1 MSYQVLARKWR
12 PKNFS
17 EVAGQGHV
25 LRTLI
30 NALDNQRLHHA
41 YLFTGTRGVGKTT
54 LARILAKC
62 LNCETDITS
71 TPCGMCNACKE
82 IKEGR
87 FIDLIEVDA
96 ASRTK
101 VEDTR
106 ELLENVQ
113 YSPASARFKVY
124 LIDEVHMLSNHS
136 FNALLKTLEEP
147 PPHTKFLFATTDP
160 QKLPVTIL
168 SRCLQ
173 FNLKPLSSKII
184 ADFIMDILKKESVIF
199 DEEGVWDIA
208 GTADGSMRDALT
220 LLDQGISYCKGQI
233 NSDAIREMLGVP
245 DRLQSFFILQALA
258 EKSAPNVIKVISQLS
273 EGSPDFKG
281 LLDNLLSLL
290 HRLAIAQVLPESV
303 ENNLGDREQILNL
316 SESFLK
322 EDLQL
327 YYQMGCKARVE
338 IETAPDPKTSFEMLM
353 LRMITFSPA
362 SESLQSLNAI
372 NNQKKKVNLDGKNN
386 TNRSVRNDK
395 LSTATALSEPKES
408 ELSVKNNFNAPND
421 KETSCEFDSA
431 IKLETNEDWLSVFL
445 KLNVTGMIENVL
457 SNAQLKN
464 CSGEDFYFRLDEN
477 AMTIYN
483 DDMLPKLSSTLSSY
497 LNRKAIVHILSEQVD
512 GETPSKLSARLK
524 QEARQ
529 KMLDGFQQ
537 NSNVQKIINHF
548 SGEISISSISIID
561 E

>member
-1 MSYQVLARKWR
+1 
-12 PKNFS
+12 
-17 EVAGQGHV
+17 
-25 LRTLI
+25 
-30 NALDNQRLHHA
+30 
-41 YLFTGTRGVGKTT
+41 
-54 LARILAKC
+54 
-62 LNCETDITS
+62 
-71 TPCGMCNACKE
+71 
-82 IKEGR
+82 
-87 FIDLIEVDA
+87 
-96 ASRTK
+96 
-101 VEDTR
+101 
-106 ELLENVQ
+106 
-113 YSPASARFKVY
+113 
-124 LIDEVHMLSNHS
+124 
-136 FNALLKTLEEP
+136 
-147 PPHTKFLFATTDP
+147 
-160 QKLPVTIL
+160 
-168 SRCLQ
+168 
-173 FNLKPLSSKII
+173 
-184 ADFIMDILKKESVIF
+184 MDILKKESIIF

-245 DRLQSFFILQALA
+245 DRLQSFLILQALA

-273 EGSPDFKG
+273 DGSPDFKG

-327 YYQMGCKARVE
+327 FYQMGCKARVE

-362 SESLQSLNAI
+362 SESLQSLNAGD
-372 NNQKKKVNLDGKNN
+372 NQKKKINLNGTNN
-386 TNRSVRNDK
+386 TNGSVRNDK
-395 LSTATALSEPKES
+395 PSTATALSEPKES
-408 ELSVKNNFNAPND
+408 ALSVKHNFNGSND
-421 KETSCEFDSA
+421 KEISCEFDST

-445 KLNVTGMIENVL
+445 KLNVTGMIENVF
-457 SNAQLKN
+457 SNAQLKS

-548 SGEISISSISIID
+548 SGEISIASISIID